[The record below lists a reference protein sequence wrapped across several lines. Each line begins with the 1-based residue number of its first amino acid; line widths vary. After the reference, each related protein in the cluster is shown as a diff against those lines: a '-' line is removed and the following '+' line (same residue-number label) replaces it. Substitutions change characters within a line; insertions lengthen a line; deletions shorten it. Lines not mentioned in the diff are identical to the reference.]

1 MLMVGDSIALAEA
14 QTEVTRVAELLGAP
28 MFECYASEFNV
39 PACHPLYLGS
49 VDFVSPKNIRS
60 TLADCDVL
68 FVVGAPVFQLIFPEP
83 DEPAIPPGTRLLQLD
98 CFTHEIGKNVRPEIG
113 LLGDPKSGLAELEC
127 LIRERMTGAAL
138 QSATERRK
146 SAEARVAQEH
156 ERYWINARKNWDAS
170 PISGPRLMHEIRR
183 ALPEQSLVFSEGVTN
198 TKHVEMAIAP
208 REPAQLVKVR
218 GGGIGPGLP
227 GALGAALAR
236 ADRKVVGIASDGAAM
251 YSISAL
257 WTAAHHKIPV
267 CFVMLSNRSYRILKL
282 NMIDYL
288 GPAAG
293 GRELVERVGAL
304 EAERRTFEECFAGAH
319 DEACAWPE
327 LYQDFLDAFDPALR
341 RSRGVYY
348 TPAELVGAQVRL
360 LDHVLRD
367 GLGCPAGFADERV
380 LIVDPCAGS
389 GAYPLAHLAIVREA
403 ASLRIVPRMRVF
415 ETLPGASC
423 AARAAG
429 LVIEERD
436 VLSACE
442 AFEAP
447 IVVCLGN
454 PPYRRQRGDAE
465 TQTNLGGLHSNTP
478 GVHLKNLHNAYV
490 YFWRWALRHVF
501 EARAGAGVVC
511 FVTAASY
518 LRGPAFTGL
527 RCKLRQLLD
536 DLWIV
541 DLEGDHLAARK
552 TDNVFAIRTPVAV
565 ALGIRYAASRPEV
578 PAAVQYARIAGDR
591 QAKLGALRR
600 LHSLDDLAWRSATA
614 DSFVPRSS
622 TPYERWP
629 RLTELFPWQVSGAQ
643 LKRTWPIG
651 PTPEVLR
658 ERWRRLLLL
667 APEERAVAFR
677 QTRDRNLDSAPAD
690 LYQADARLRPL
701 RELGPDATCLEPV
714 RYAYRSFDRQWVLPD
729 ARLGDFMRPVLWRA
743 ASPRQLYLTSLLTNV
758 LGPGPAV
765 VATALVPDLDHF
777 RGSFGARAVIP
788 LWRDAAATRA
798 NVATESLARL
808 AETYG
813 FPVGPQALMAYCY
826 GLLATRGYTTRFA
839 EELTAPG
846 ARVPMTSSPALFR
859 RAMALGQRLLAIH
872 TFRLVPR
879 GAARCLA
886 PVRRAQPPHVTYA

>member
-1 MLMVGDSIALAEA
+1 VLA
-14 QTEVTRVAELLGAP
+14 
-28 MFECYASEFNV
+28 
-39 PACHPLYLGS
+39 
-49 VDFVSPKNIRS
+49 
-60 TLADCDVL
+60 
-68 FVVGAPVFQLIFPEP
+68 
-83 DEPAIPPGTRLLQLD
+83 
-98 CFTHEIGKNVRPEIG
+98 
-113 LLGDPKSGLAELEC
+113 
-127 LIRERMTGAAL
+127 
-138 QSATERRK
+138 
-146 SAEARVAQEH
+146 
-156 ERYWINARKNWDAS
+156 
-170 PISGPRLMHEIRR
+170 
-183 ALPEQSLVFSEGVTN
+183 
-198 TKHVEMAIAP
+198 
-208 REPAQLVKVR
+208 
-218 GGGIGPGLP
+218 
-227 GALGAALAR
+227 
-236 ADRKVVGIASDGAAM
+236 
-251 YSISAL
+251 
-257 WTAAHHKIPV
+257 
-267 CFVMLSNRSYRILKL
+267 NRC
-282 NMIDYL
+282 
-288 GPAAG
+288 
-293 GRELVERVGAL
+293 RELAERVGAL

-360 LDHVLRD
+360 VDHVLRD

-389 GAYPLAHLAIVREA
+389 GAYPLAILDLVGEA
-403 ASLRIVPRMRVF
+403 AAPGIVPRMRLF
-415 ETLPGASC
+415 ETLPGAAC

-886 PVRRAQPPHVTYA
+886 PVGGAHPRHFTYDPDQQVLQLGDGLFGPISREVWDYAVSGLAVVRSWVRRRMPKNGTSLLDAIGPRTWTAVLTRELLEVLWLLEATLDLEPALDGLLDEIVSGGLCQARRVAAPEQGLDGLGAERSGEDVALPLITAELLEASPL